1 MRTAISIALACGI
14 AAPALAQTTLINDGF
29 EDYTA
34 GSGVAGQGGW
44 DLWPGGIDALVSDAE
59 AASGSNSFLADEF
72 ETDIIYRMRD
82 GGTPIA
88 TSGQWTFSCQTFMS
102 SSAVGDFYVI
112 ILNQF
117 NDASPVDSNWSMQV
131 RLGTIDLTVESQ
143 FDGNT
148 TDLIL
153 DEWVELRAEID
164 LDNDTFDIY
173 YNGVA
178 FAEDLVWSENVS
190 GGGLTQIDVLDLYAP
205 NANPTYIDDV
215 LLVEASA
222 GCRAD
227 LDGDGVLTIFDF
239 LTFSNLFDAGDLTA
253 DFDGD
258 GVLTIFDFLTFS
270 NEFDAGCP

>member
-1 MRTAISIALACGI
+1 MRTALSVVLACGI
-14 AAPALAQTTLINDGF
+14 AAPALAQTTLIDDGF
-29 EDYTA
+29 EDYTV
-34 GSGVAGQGGW
+34 GSAVAGQGGW
-44 DLWPGGIDALVSDAE
+44 DLWPGGADAFVSDDQ
-59 AASGSNSFLADEF
+59 AASGSNSFLADQF

-102 SSAVGDFYVI
+102 SSAIGDFYVI
-112 ILNQF
+112 LLNQF
-117 NDASPVDSNWSMQV
+117 NDASPTDSNWSMQV
-131 RLGTIDLTVESQ
+131 RLGTIDLMVESE

-215 LLVEASA
+215 LLVEADA
-222 GCRAD
+222 GCRVD
-227 LDGDGVLTIFDF
+227 LDGDGELTLFDF
-239 LTFSNLFDAGDLTA
+239 LTFTNLFDAGDLIA